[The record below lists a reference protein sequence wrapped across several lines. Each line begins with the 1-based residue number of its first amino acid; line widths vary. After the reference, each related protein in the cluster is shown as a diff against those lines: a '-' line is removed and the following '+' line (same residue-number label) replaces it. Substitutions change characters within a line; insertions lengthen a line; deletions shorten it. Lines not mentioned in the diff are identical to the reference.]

1 VRLNSENLVLS
12 KYIIMIYQKN
22 EIIGS
27 DKFWKF
33 VDDINWVSRPSD
45 KEVEETKSWYSK
57 EELQQFR
64 EESDYL
70 SGLISQ
76 TIFSD
81 EYQHVW
87 FGGCDDFCMM
97 DLPAEVVGRG
107 KDFFLEHVNNVDKLI
122 KFGTEGDIEECF
134 DYIFHDEEDSNG
146 LEDIIKM

>member
-1 VRLNSENLVLS
+1 MRLNSENLVLS

-33 VDDINWVSRPSD
+33 VDDINWVSRQSD

-81 EYQHVW
+81 EYKHVW

-146 LEDIIKM
+146 LDDIIKI

>member
-1 VRLNSENLVLS
+1 VRFNSENLVLS

-57 EELQQFR
+57 QELKQFR

-76 TIFSD
+76 TIYSD

>member
-1 VRLNSENLVLS
+1 
-12 KYIIMIYQKN
+12 MIYQKN

-146 LEDIIKM
+146 LEDIIKI

>member
-146 LEDIIKM
+146 LEDIIKI